1 MIVGTEH
8 QGHVSVC
15 FPVFDPGAVTVQM
28 GFWNFKEM
36 IMRENK
42 I

>member
-15 FPVFDPGAVTVQM
+15 FPVFDPGAVTVQT
-28 GFWNFKEM
+28 